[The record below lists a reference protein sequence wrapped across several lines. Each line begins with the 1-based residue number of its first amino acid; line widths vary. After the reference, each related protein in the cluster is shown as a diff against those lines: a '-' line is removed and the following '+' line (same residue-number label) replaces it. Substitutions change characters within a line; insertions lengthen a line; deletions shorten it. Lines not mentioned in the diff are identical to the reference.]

1 MLLPGGYDDMGL
13 PAKID
18 PGASGE
24 VDSKDKLPEKL
35 LLGIQVKLNSDISK
49 VTQFGGTVHS

>member
-1 MLLPGGYDDMGL
+1 MGL